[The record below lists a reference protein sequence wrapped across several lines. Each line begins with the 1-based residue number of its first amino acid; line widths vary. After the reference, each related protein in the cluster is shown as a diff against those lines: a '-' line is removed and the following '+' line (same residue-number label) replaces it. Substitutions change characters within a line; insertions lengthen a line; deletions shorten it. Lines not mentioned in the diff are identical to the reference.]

1 MAVTTK
7 VEKTGLDYLLSL
19 FNATQKFVVHI
30 RRTPNHNDTI
40 DITTS
45 DNSDDS
51 DQPNPLQ
58 VPEIII
64 VISVLLLWCASIIIF
79 IRHSELLRIRHR
91 DLPTR
96 RTIEPPINLNRVTSI
111 NYTSD
116 ILIHSKSRMSS
127 VSIVPPVL
135 SNNRVSGCKQGEKM
149 ETISL
154 SIPPI
159 PRKRRNTHSFDLNTL
174 LSAKCSFDK
183 SEDKKR
189 LLHPYHIPSEVK
201 HSLLDLHRKSI
212 DSVLRKS
219 TGNLSLT
226 TSSTFHSTN
235 DIPKR
240 RNFINQSLMMK
251 KMTSQ
256 DLPV

>member
-1 MAVTTK
+1 MTVMTK
-7 VEKTGLDYLLSL
+7 VEKVGLDYLLSRL
-19 FNATQKFVVHI
+19 NASQKLVVHI
-30 RRTPNHNDTI
+30 RRTPNYNDTI
-40 DITTS
+40 DITVS

-64 VISVLLLWCASIIIF
+64 VISVLLLWCVSIIIF

-96 RTIEPPINLNRVTSI
+96 RTIEPPISLNRVTSVKR
-111 NYTSD
+111 TSD
-116 ILIHSKSRMSS
+116 MFIHSKSRMSS
-127 VSIVPPVL
+127 ASIVTPVL
-135 SNNRVSGCKQGEKM
+135 SRNRLSGCIQSEKM

-154 SIPPI
+154 SIPLV
-159 PRKRRNTHSFDLNTL
+159 PRKRRSAHSFDLNSL
-174 LSAKCSFDK
+174 LLTKCSFDK
-183 SEDKKR
+183 REDKEL

-212 DSVLRKS
+212 DSVHRKS
-219 TGNLSLT
+219 TGNLPLT
-226 TSSTFHSTN
+226 KRSIFHSTN
-235 DIPKR
+235 DVSKR

-251 KMTSQ
+251 KMSSQ